1 MSALALNNIVFKR
14 GKEKS
19 VLTNIS
25 FELDEKD
32 IFFLIGPNGAGKS
45 TILKSILG
53 LLDID
58 SGSILFEGVEMNG
71 DNRLEIMRGVGVLIE
86 HASFYSHLTVKEN
99 AYLMAGYYDVDNS
112 WADEAIKIV
121 GLENAIDKKGSQ
133 LSMGMKQRLGL
144 ALSILHKPNIV
155 FLDEPTNG
163 LDPQGV
169 IEFRKLIQLLNKELG
184 VTFFI
189 TSHILSEVDKL
200 ANKVAIIQNGEIKEV
215 LDLHRFYDEYQA
227 FQIETD
233 INFNRITVLDIL
245 NSIPNASFRCEKSTL
260 SLFMPKS
267 ESIDSVAEILKI
279 DVSNIKLIALSLEEY
294 YLTKTYNYEEGT
306 TF

>member
-1 MSALALNNIVFKR
+1 MNILTLNNIILNR
-14 GKEKS
+14 GGKKA
-19 VLTNIS
+19 VLNNIS
-25 FELDEKD
+25 FELNEKD

-45 TILKSILG
+45 TIIKSILG

-58 SGSILFEGVEMNG
+58 SGSILFKGVEMNEA
-71 DNRLEIMRGVGVLIE
+71 NRLEILRGIGVLIE
-86 HASFYSHLTVKEN
+86 SASFYSHLTVKEN

-144 ALSILHKPNIV
+144 ALSILHKPSIV

-200 ANKVAIIQNGEIKEV
+200 ANKVAIIQNGEIREV

-227 FQIETD
+227 FQIKTD
-233 INFNRITVLDIL
+233 SNFNQTTIL
-245 NSIPNASFRCEKSTL
+245 
-260 SLFMPKS
+260 
-267 ESIDSVAEILKI
+267 EILKSITSVSFHCEKLTMSLFIPKSKSI
-279 DVSNIKLIALSLEEY
+279 DLIAKTLETDASKFEPIALSLEAY
-294 YLTKTYNYEEGT
+294 YLTKTYNHEESIVS
-306 TF
+306 